1 VCSKGCGIGCVI
13 VSPHSVKVSLSNR
26 LEFGCTNN
34 EAGYEALCVGLE
46 YVVDMG
52 IRNIDSFGDLMVVV

>member
-1 VCSKGCGIGCVI
+1 VI

-34 EAGYEALCVGLE
+34 EAGYEALCFGLK

-52 IRNIDSFGDLMVVV
+52 IRNIDSFGDLMLVV